1 MKGQVGDRT
10 QPPGA
15 GLGLPSQM
23 GAGRASLCLSCT
35 CSRQRHSVLPGHIG
49 SMVGWLPRPAPCPR
63 HCRRGRQWGSQTSA
77 RPGSQPRPVKGD
89 SEAGTDSWATGG
101 PQPAYWGVQGEGW
114 PLSVVPA
121 RGLQKTRPPFL
132 PEAGAQ
138 VTCAGS
144 QRSPASGVDLSKQEC
159 PLTGR
164 RGASTWPRV
173 LGPRCLQGHLIILTS
188 ARCHRFFSL
197 NPLLKSR
204 SVSSA
209 RRFKGPEGRS
219 HHSQV
224 EVPGGFPSCAL
235 QRFHVRSWRPHF
247 PKPASR
253 PWVTPVEFRTARE
266 EPGPASDFP
275 TWRLAPTGLSQTH
288 SRELCTELDA
298 QSSLLLINA

>member
-10 QPPGA
+10 RPPGA
-15 GLGLPSQM
+15 GLGLLSQM

-35 CSRQRHSVLPGHIG
+35 CSRRRHSVLPGHIG
-49 SMVGWLPRPAPCPR
+49 SMVGWLPRPVPCPR

-144 QRSPASGVDLSKQEC
+144 QRSPASG
-159 PLTGR
+159 GR
-164 RGASTWPRV
+164 RSQQAGVPPHGETRCEHMAPR
-173 LGPRCLQGHLIILTS
+173 PRPAVFTRPPDHSDICQVSPI
-188 ARCHRFFSL
+188 FFFK
-197 NPLLKSR
+197 PTFKKS
-204 SVSSA
+204 
-209 RRFKGPEGRS
+209 F
-219 HHSQV
+219 SQQ
-224 EVPGGFPSCAL
+224 C
-235 QRFHVRSWRPHF
+235 
-247 PKPASR
+247 
-253 PWVTPVEFRTARE
+253 
-266 EPGPASDFP
+266 
-275 TWRLAPTGLSQTH
+275 
-288 SRELCTELDA
+288 
-298 QSSLLLINA
+298 